1 LSLVTGTI
9 QAQERKYVHFE
20 TLQPEFFWLRFL
32 CLVLFGTIGAV
43 PQLHGQGSGTE
54 HEEFDEYRV
63 RIETLWFDAKP
74 SGTLQGTTGRGFFD
88 FQRDVHFNS
97 YTSFTGVVDW
107 RVTRKNHI
115 LFGFIPFDR
124 TKHFTLNRTITFQGQ
139 TYNVGLNASAQLK
152 TNAYALAYQ
161 YDILRR
167 RRGNLGIR
175 AQIDLFDIQGTLSSA
190 AQITNGTLHVSQR
203 SQGSLRAPL
212 PVAGPT
218 GRLYLIPNS
227 SRLFLTGQLL
237 GMYFFGYGN
246 FLSTFDTLGFTVN
259 RHFGIRGGY
268 QLAQR
273 LTIKAKSNRIGL
285 DLVQRGPVAGFEFS
299 F

>member
-1 LSLVTGTI
+1 MRSWACLLVG
-9 QAQERKYVHFE
+9 
-20 TLQPEFFWLRFL
+20 L
-32 CLVLFGTIGAV
+32 IGAV
-43 PQLHGQGSGTE
+43 PQLHGQGTSGE
-54 HEEFDEYRV
+54 HGEFDAYRV
-63 RIETLWFDAKP
+63 RIETLWFDAQP
-74 SGTLQGTTGRGFFD
+74 SGTLEGTTGMGSFD

-97 YTSFTGVVDW
+97 YTSFTGAADW

-124 TKHFTLNRTITFQGQ
+124 TKQFVVNQPITFQGQ
-139 TYNVGLNASAQLK
+139 TYAVGLRASARLK
-152 TNAYALAYQ
+152 TNAFAFAYQ

-167 RRGNLGIR
+167 RRGSFGIR
-175 AQIDLFDIQGTLSSA
+175 AQIDLFDIEGTLSSA
-190 AQITNGTLHVSQR
+190 VQMTNGTLHLSQS

-218 GRLYLIPNS
+218 GRFYLIPNS
-227 SRLFLTGQLL
+227 GRLFVTGQLL

-246 FLSTFDTLGFTVN
+246 FLSTVDTIGFRVN
-259 RHFGIRGGY
+259 RNLSIRGGY

-273 LTIKAKSNRIGL
+273 LNIKNKSNQIGL
-285 DLVQRGPVAGFEFS
+285 NLVQKGPVAGLEFS

>member
-1 LSLVTGTI
+1 MRPWGYLLVGLIGT
-9 QAQERKYVHFE
+9 
-20 TLQPEFFWLRFL
+20 
-32 CLVLFGTIGAV
+32 V
-43 PQLHGQGSGTE
+43 PQLHGQGAGAE
-54 HEEFDEYRV
+54 HEEFDAYRV
-63 RIETLWFDAKP
+63 RIETLWFDAQP
-74 SGTLQGTTGRGFFD
+74 SGTLQGTTGGGFFD
-88 FQRDVHFNS
+88 FQRDIHFNS
-97 YTSFTGVVDW
+97 YTSFTGIADW
-107 RVTRKNHI
+107 RITRKNHI

-124 TKHFTLNRTITFQGQ
+124 TKQFVVNRPITFQGQ
-139 TYNVGLNASAQLK
+139 TYIVGLNASARLQ
-152 TNAYALAYQ
+152 TNAFAFGYQ

-167 RRGNLGIR
+167 RRGSLGIR
-175 AQIDLFDIQGTLSSA
+175 AQIDLFDIEGALSSA
-190 AQITNGTLHVSQR
+190 AQITNGTQHVSQR

-218 GRLYLIPNS
+218 GRFYLIPNS
-227 SRLFLTGQLL
+227 SRLFVTGQLL

-273 LTIKAKSNRIGL
+273 LTINNKSNRIGL
-285 DLVQRGPVAGFEFS
+285 DLVQKGPVVGFEFS

>member
-1 LSLVTGTI
+1 MFTSKRRTELLFV
-9 QAQERKYVHFE
+9 RV
-20 TLQPEFFWLRFL
+20 L
-32 CLVLFGTIGAV
+32 CLLLFGVIGAV
-43 PQLHGQGSGTE
+43 PHLQAQQPKEG
-54 HEEFDEYRV
+54 EEFDAYRV
-63 RIETLWFDAKP
+63 RIETLWFDARP
-74 SGTLQGTTGRGFFD
+74 SGTFRGTVGGGSFNL
-88 FQRDVHFNS
+88 QRDTHFNS

-107 RVTRKNHI
+107 RFTRKNHF

-124 TKHFTLNRTITFQGQ
+124 TKEFVVNRPITFQGQ
-139 TYNVGLNASAQLK
+139 TYNVGLIASGRLK
-152 TNAYALAYQ
+152 TNTYAFAYQ

-175 AQIDLFDIQGTLSSA
+175 AQIDLFNIQGTLSSA

-218 GRLYLIPNS
+218 GRFYLIPNS
-227 SRLFLTGQLL
+227 SRLFVTGQLL

-246 FLSTFDTLGFTVN
+246 FLSTIDTVGFTVN

-273 LTIKAKSNRIGL
+273 FTINAKSNRIGL
-285 DLVQRGPVAGFEFS
+285 DLTQKGPVAGFEFS